1 MNEKSLKP
9 QHSDL
14 LRELCSQLNV
24 YHYHRDLESQNLAK
38 YNELSQQLCQVD
50 PQFEALQ
57 ARLLVKLNQ
66 SKPQDKVMSSEQNQ
80 F

>member
-1 MNEKSLKP
+1 MNEKSLNQ

-38 YNELSQQLCQVD
+38 YNELSQQLCQLD
-50 PQFEALQ
+50 PQFQALQ
-57 ARLLVKLNQ
+57 ARLLVKLNKTQ
-66 SKPQDKVMSSEQNQ
+66 QKDKVLSSEQNQ